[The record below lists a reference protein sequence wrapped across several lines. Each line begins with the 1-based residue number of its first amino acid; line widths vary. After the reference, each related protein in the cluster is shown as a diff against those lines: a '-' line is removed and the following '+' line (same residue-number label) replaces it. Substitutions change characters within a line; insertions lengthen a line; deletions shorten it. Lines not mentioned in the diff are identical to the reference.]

1 MDDRLQQQLQVLNRL
16 YKESEHVYSRL
27 ASKLGMTDTAFWVLY
42 AITHAEGPLTQN
54 DLCNGFFFPVQ
65 TIHSAIGKLHG
76 DGLLEL
82 QVIPGTKNRTAI
94 ILTETGKA
102 FAAETIGKA
111 DEIEKNA
118 LLYFSAEERKL
129 YLSLFK
135 RHIEYLKSEEKR
147 VLDLIPEQGGNNE
160 PAAHP

>member
-1 MDDRLQQQLQVLNRL
+1 MNDQLQQQLQALNRL
-16 YKESEHVYSRL
+16 YKESEHIYSRL

-42 AITHAEGPLTQN
+42 AITHSAELITQN
-54 DLCNGFFFPVQ
+54 DLCSDFFFPVQ

-82 QVIPGTKNRTAI
+82 QVIPGTKNRKAI

-118 LLYFSAEERKL
+118 FLCFSAEEREL

-147 VLDLIPEQGGNNE
+147 ILDLIPEQGGYNE